1 MEFRS
6 RLEEI
11 KNTDI
16 SLLYGTKLKERWD
29 WLIQQAERV
38 QELEKRCH
46 YLNNEL
52 FSERTIKNE
61 FQQGIEKQGKR
72 IKDLEQVL
80 EFYADEQNYLEMVD
94 QSGVETLI
102 EEDNGEMARQIITTR
117 KEA

>member
-1 MEFRS
+1 MEFRA

-38 QELEKRCH
+38 QELEKRCY

-61 FQQGIEKQGKR
+61 FQQGIEEQGKR
-72 IKDLEQVL
+72 IKELEMGLEQ
-80 EFYADEQNYLEMVD
+80 
-94 QSGVETLI
+94 I
-102 EEDNGEMARQIITTR
+102 KEMAGLIDR
-117 KEA
+117 KYFEVADKALRGKQNA

>member
-1 MEFRS
+1 MAGKEWLAEYADSIRNNLS
-6 RLEEI
+6 EI
-11 KNTDI
+11 IGILQEKED
-16 SLLYGTKLKERWD
+16 LK
-29 WLIQQAERV
+29 ERV

-72 IKDLEQVL
+72 IKELEMALEQIK
-80 EFYADEQNYLEMVD
+80 E
-94 QSGVETLI
+94 
-102 EEDNGEMARQIITTR
+102 